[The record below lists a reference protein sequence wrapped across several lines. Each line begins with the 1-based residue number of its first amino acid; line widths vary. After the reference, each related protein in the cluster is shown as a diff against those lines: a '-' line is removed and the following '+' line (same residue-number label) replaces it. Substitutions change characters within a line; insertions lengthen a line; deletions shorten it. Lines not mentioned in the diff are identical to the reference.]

1 MDATGEDGERYE
13 IKGRRLA
20 GRNPSRQLSAMRDL
34 DDDGFDVLVVDI
46 VRRRS
51 TYIDD
56 TNSHRFMLQDNVWDA
71 PQIIDATARLRAI
84 L

>member
-1 MDATGEDGERYE
+1 MSRGSNARVVCCEQAEHGPLCCSTVFTGIVRAAL
-13 IKGRRLA
+13 I
-20 GRNPSRQLSAMRDL
+20 PV
-34 DDDGFDVLVVDI
+34 DV

-51 TYIDD
+51 TYIEH

-71 PQIIDATARLRAI
+71 PQVIDATARLRAI